1 MDEAHDAGRPAQ
13 RPVRGVFLGPVEI
26 AGYFARL
33 RLGFESLGIPTLY
46 VDLSDH
52 AFAYAESPAAPFEVR
67 MTIAAN
73 RRLAE
78 RTRGRPLWKAVS
90 MGARAMLLAR
100 ALLTCD
106 AFVFGSGHTL
116 FGRRELRLVRM
127 LGKKVIVVF
136 FGSEVRPSYL
146 DGVETAASIPTRESF
161 AELDREKRRRIRQL
175 ERHATAIIC
184 HPPMSQFLRR
194 TYVAWLDI
202 GIPTVPV
209 EAAPPRAR
217 QAVRIVHAP
226 SHAGAKGTDVIRDA
240 VARLTDAGMRIHYA
254 ELQSA
259 TNDRVRDALLDA
271 DLVIDQLYSDT
282 PMAVLASEA
291 AAAGK
296 AAVVGSLDWDT
307 ILADGHPESI
317 PPTVRCTPETF
328 EATLRELVKSTARQ
342 QSAGRQAR
350 EFVRA
355 RWRPEHVAERYLS
368 LIQGRTPSRWLRTP
382 AAVRYASGA
391 GLSRERLSANLRLM
405 ANRSSDPFGVGD
417 KPQLEARLLDLAER
431 RRGATVGTRRH

>member
-1 MDEAHDAGRPAQ
+1 MDEAHRAGRSAQ
-13 RPVRGVFLGPVEI
+13 PRVRGVFLGPVEI

-33 RLGFESLGIPTLY
+33 RLGFESLGVRTLY

-67 MTIAAN
+67 LTIAAN
-73 RRLAE
+73 RRLAD

-90 MGARAMLLAR
+90 VGARAMLLAR

-146 DGVETAASIPTRESF
+146 DGVETAASIPARDRF
-161 AELDREKRRRIRQL
+161 AQLDREKRRRIRQL
-175 ERHATAIIC
+175 EGHATAIIC
-184 HPPMSQFLRR
+184 HPPMAQFLRR
-194 TYVAWLDI
+194 PYVAWLDI
-202 GIPTVPV
+202 GIPTLPV
-209 EAAPPRAR
+209 EAASPQSRL
-217 QAVRIVHAP
+217 AVRILHAP
-226 SHAGAKGTDVIRDA
+226 SHAGAKGTDVVRDA
-240 VARLTDAGMRIHYA
+240 VARLTDAGMEIDYA

-259 TNDRVRDALLDA
+259 KNDRVRDALLDA

-296 AAVVGSLDWDT
+296 AAVVGALDWEW
-307 ILADGHPESI
+307 ILADRHPESI

-328 EATLRELVKSTARQ
+328 ESTLRELVGSRASRE
-342 QSAGRQAR
+342 SAGRTAR
-350 EFVRA
+350 EFVRT
-355 RWRPEHVAERYLS
+355 RWRPEQVAERYLS
-368 LIQGRTPSRWLRTP
+368 VIHGRTPPDWLRTP
-382 AAVRYASGA
+382 VAVRYATGA
-391 GLSRERLSANLRLM
+391 GLSRDRLRANLRLM
-405 ANRSSDPFGVGD
+405 ASRSLDPFGVGD
-417 KPQLEARLLDLAER
+417 KPELEARMLELAEGR
-431 RRGATVGTRRH
+431 PETAGGTRRD